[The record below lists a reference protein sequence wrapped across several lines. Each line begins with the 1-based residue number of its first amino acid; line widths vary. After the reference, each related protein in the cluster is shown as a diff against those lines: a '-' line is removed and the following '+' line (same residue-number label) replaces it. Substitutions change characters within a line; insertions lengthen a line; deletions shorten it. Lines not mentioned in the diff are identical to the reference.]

1 MEPYSYEMVSNAFI
15 LFMDCIGLVSMIVAL
30 VIAVRTLK
38 KPMDE
43 RNKAMQDTI
52 REHTEKLDRDWET
65 LQELKDEMGVIMTGQ
80 MLLIQHEV
88 THNHEDKLVE
98 HQDFI
103 QRYLINHRKN
113 AQ

>member
-15 LFMDCIGLVSMIVAL
+15 LFIDCLGLISMVVGI

-38 KPMDE
+38 KPMDD
-43 RNKAMQDTI
+43 RNRTI
-52 REHTEKLDRDWET
+52 NETIQEHGEKLDRDWES
-65 LQELKDEMGVIMTGQ
+65 LQQLKDDMSVLMTGQ

-88 THNHEDKLVE
+88 THNHEDRLME

-103 QRYLINHRKN
+103 QRYLINHRRDV
-113 AQ
+113 